1 MEQIR
6 SEPHETF
13 GGAQIDKDEG
23 DVEFMIGED
32 D

>member
-6 SEPHETF
+6 SEPRETF

-23 DVEFMIGED
+23 DVEFMIED